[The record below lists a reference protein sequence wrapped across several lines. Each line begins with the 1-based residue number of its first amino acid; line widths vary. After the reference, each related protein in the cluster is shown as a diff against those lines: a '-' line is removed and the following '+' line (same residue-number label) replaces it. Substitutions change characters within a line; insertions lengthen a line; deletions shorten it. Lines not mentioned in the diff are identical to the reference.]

1 MVLRYFLFARHTF
14 ATIALELG
22 VAIATVQRIMAH
34 QDIRTTLRYAKV
46 VDASVKKGMMMMDE
60 M

>member
-1 MVLRYFLFARHTF
+1 MLQPFHYPLCIYRYSRIVES
-14 ATIALELG
+14 TIT
-22 VAIATVQRIMAH
+22 TVQRIMAH